1 MVRQSTLCSRV
12 PHRAGAMTHMANSQ
26 RFVLALSGASGS
38 IYARQLLRRLA
49 SAESVGELHLVASEA
64 ARRVAHQELGTRAA
78 TVGDLAESWLE
89 GVDRRAELVVHAF
102 RDIGAPPASGSFRHD
117 GMVVC
122 PCSTATAAAIA
133 HGMISNLIHR
143 AAECTL
149 KERRR
154 LVLMVRETPLS
165 LVHLENFTAATRAG
179 ATLMP
184 LAPGWYHGPETFE
197 ELAGSVVDR
206 ALDHLGVPEL
216 VSRRW
221 TGDEAE

>member
-1 MVRQSTLCSRV
+1 
-12 PHRAGAMTHMANSQ
+12 MADSQ
-26 RFVLALSGASGS
+26 RFLLALSGASGS
-38 IYARQLLRRLA
+38 IYARQLMRRLA
-49 SAESVGELHLVASEA
+49 ASESVGELHLVASDA
-64 ARRVAHQELGTRAA
+64 ARRVALQELGTQAA
-78 TVGDLAESWLE
+78 TVADLVDRWLE

-117 GMVVC
+117 GMIIC

-133 HGMISNLIHR
+133 HGISSNLIHR

-154 LVLMVRETPLS
+154 LILMVRETPLS
-165 LVHLENFTAATRAG
+165 LVHLENFTAVTRAG

-184 LAPGWYHGPETFE
+184 LAPGWYHRPESLE
-197 ELAGSVVDR
+197 ELASSVVDR
-206 ALDHLGVPEL
+206 ALDHVGLPEL

-221 TGDEAE
+221 DGDEAE